1 MLAGGEKMK
10 VALITLHTV
19 SNYGSCLQTYA
30 SQSLIESL
38 GHEVEI
44 VNYYRKNNQVPVKTE
59 RIFRGRV
66 FGRFS
71 DIWTKFPW
79 LKRGLSVPVST
90 YVRLQDYRFDKFRDE
105 YLHLSNQYLDASQ
118 LLENPPEADVYC
130 TGSDQVWNSV
140 WNEGFEGPYFL
151 DFAPVGKRRIAFS
164 ASIGRESIFD
174 WEIPLMKNAL
184 SKYYAIS
191 MREESGVELV
201 KSLGFPDAQLVLDPT
216 LLLTRDNWD
225 KIATHPMHAGESYV
239 LAYGLNDN
247 PRLLSFAAGVAR
259 EYGINLISINY
270 NLIHLPS
277 AGIKEITPDVTDFIG
292 LFEDASYV
300 VTDSFHATA
309 FALNFGIPFT
319 AIAPPRFSTRITS
332 ILSLTHTNE
341 RLLINYNDSSMLRKP
356 IDFEAV
362 HDVLSNM
369 RDESVS
375 FLRNALA

>member
-1 MLAGGEKMK
+1 MK

-140 WNEGFEGPYFL
+140 W
-151 DFAPVGKRRIAFS
+151 
-164 ASIGRESIFD
+164 
-174 WEIPLMKNAL
+174 KNAL

-270 NLIHLPS
+270 NPIHLPS

-369 RDESVS
+369 RDKSVS

>member
-1 MLAGGEKMK
+1 MK
-10 VALITLHTV
+10 VSLITILDNT
-19 SNYGSCLQTYA
+19 NFGTYLQALALSKT
-30 SQSLIESL
+30 IEKL
-38 GHEVEI
+38 GLDVEI
-44 VNYYRKNNQVPVKTE
+44 VDYIRPRMSRIGSMSWTRNPWKKLLKWLNYPAIEKLRDADHDFLKRFVALSPVTYSNYKQLKNNPPVA
-59 RIFRGRV
+59 
-66 FGRFS
+66 
-71 DIWTKFPW
+71 DI
-79 LKRGLSVPVST
+79 
-90 YVRLQDYRFDKFRDE
+90 YV
-105 YLHLSNQYLDASQ
+105 
-118 LLENPPEADVYC
+118 

-270 NLIHLPS
+270 NPIHLPS

-369 RDESVS
+369 RDKSVS